1 MRLLRRSILNLFRS
15 PVRTGVVV
23 AILAVSLGLALTMF
37 EVHAATASQLGSIS
51 GQIGTEIQV
60 RPAGFFGFEGG
71 GEPLPQEEIDKLET
85 IAHVVSVQEST
96 TANYTANYTGDSL
109 VSAIEEG
116 TLGRFGG
123 AMVNGSTSVPGN
135 SQNQQDMRM
144 AIQVMGLDPDTQTPT
159 LTGGGT
165 ISIVEGRYFTA
176 DEIDA
181 DVMVIGQ
188 SLAEK
193 NSLQIG
199 STVDIEGTSVEIIGI
214 YDSGQVF
221 GNNMLVMPIS
231 TVQRLFSLDG
241 ATSVTVTADDVD
253 NVDAVVTGIRQI
265 FDEETADVTTAKDM
279 YSRISGSV
287 SNAGSSSQ
295 TGMIVAFVVA
305 GVIILLSVVLTV
317 RQRIR
322 EIGVLKAIG
331 ASNWQIGIQFGLE
344 TLIISLVASIV
355 GACLTFLLAQ
365 NVAKLFVSGSA
376 GQMGGGFGGGGMMFG
391 GTIAGINVAVS
402 PQVFLIALVTALVLA
417 IAASTIPVWYIAR
430 VRPAEVLRNE

>member
-1 MRLLRRSILNLFRS
+1 
-15 PVRTGVVV
+15 VVV

-71 GEPLPQEEIDKLET
+71 GEPLPQEGIDKLKT

-96 TANYTANYTGDSL
+96 TANYTGDSL
-109 VSAIEEG
+109 VSAIEGG

-135 SQNQQDMRM
+135 SQNQNMRM
-144 AIQVMGLDPDTQTPT
+144 AIQVMGLDADTQTPT
-159 LTGGGT
+159 LTGGGE
-165 ISIVEGRYFTA
+165 ISIVEGRYFTT
-176 DEIDA
+176 DELDA

-199 STVDIEGTSVEIIGI
+199 SKVDIEGTSVEIIGI

-376 GQMGGGFGGGGMMFG
+376 GQMGGGFGGGRMMFG